1 MDGKSIGLLG
11 VVVLLAGAAAH
22 GMWAPRQAIAGPLDS
37 LFATTKVEADPGKD
51 YELTESNGP
60 WLVMA
65 CSFSGPQAY
74 DQAHELAIELRQKYK
89 LPAYLYKKTFEHRV
103 GNAGR
108 GVDQYGDPL
117 PLRYQKGDET
127 TEIAVLVGDYPAVD
141 DEKAQKVLEKIKQT
155 SPECLKLDPT
165 RPTARNLASW
175 RLFFGMAHDAEK
187 KKGPMWKAFMVANPL
202 LPKEYYA
209 PQGLEKFIVDLNQD
223 SPYSLLKCP
232 GKYTVQVAH
241 FTGRVEIDQKKVQS
255 MLNTKH
261 FDSKLDEAG
270 EKAAQLAKA
279 LRKEGYEAYEF
290 HDRYASIVTV
300 GSFDS
305 AGTPRQDGKI
315 EINPQILK
323 TMETFGAKKTKP
335 LPGHPEGVMQPATF
349 AGIPLDLQ
357 PIPVEVPKA
366 SISSSY
372 GARLLGIN

>member
-1 MDGKSIGLLG
+1 MNGKPVVWLG
-11 VVVLLAGAAAH
+11 VLILLAGAIVP
-22 GMWAPRQAIAGPLDS
+22 GVGVTRQALAGPLDG
-37 LFATTKVEADPGKD
+37 LFASAKVEADPNQD
-51 YELTESNGP
+51 YELKEANGP

-74 DQAHELAIELRQKYK
+74 DQAHELALELRQKYK

-108 GVDQYGDPL
+108 GMDQFGDPL

-127 TEIAVLVGDYPAVD
+127 TEIAVLVGDYPTVD
-141 DEKAQKVLEKIKQT
+141 DDRAQKTLEKIKQT
-155 SPECLKLDPT
+155 SPDCLKLDPT

-232 GKYTVQVAH
+232 GKYTVQIAH

-255 MLNTKH
+255 MLNSRH

-270 EKAAQLAKA
+270 DKAARLAKA

-305 AGTPRQDGKI
+305 TGTPRQDGKI
-315 EINPQILK
+315 EINPNILK
-323 TMETFGAKKTKP
+323 IMQTFASKRSKP
-335 LPGHPEGVMQPATF
+335 LPGHPDGVMQPVTF
-349 AGIPLDLQ
+349 AGIPLDMQ

-366 SISSSY
+366 SISSNY
-372 GARLLGIN
+372 GVRLLGFN